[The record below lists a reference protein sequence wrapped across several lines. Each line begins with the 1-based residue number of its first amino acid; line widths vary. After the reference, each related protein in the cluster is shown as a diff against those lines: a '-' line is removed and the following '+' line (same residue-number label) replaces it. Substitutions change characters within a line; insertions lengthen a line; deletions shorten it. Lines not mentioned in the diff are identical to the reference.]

1 MNVTSRKE
9 RLAIFIKIKPQK
21 KADQLEKVNFVT
33 NFENKDKSK
42 KRKEKKK
49 RENYTLNYFFVSTI
63 FSFGRPLVDWE
74 SAARMAGGQYTFSAF
89 LSTEEA

>member
-1 MNVTSRKE
+1 MNFISMKE

-42 KRKEKKK
+42 KKKKKK
-49 RENYTLNYFFVSTI
+49 RKERTTL
-63 FSFGRPLVDWE
+63 
-74 SAARMAGGQYTFSAF
+74 
-89 LSTEEA
+89 